1 LKDLVGYTS
10 TSQYGKVVQA
20 LDTFQHV
27 TDWNYADTIVG
38 VMSIFALVLLG
49 RSRLKHWAGLLVIFL
64 AALFVYFAGWSQVK
78 LVADVANV
86 TSGLAALPT
95 PVLPDITLMPAL
107 LLGAIA
113 GSVVGLAESS
123 GIGTAYP
130 NRDGK
135 RSDMSKDFLAQG
147 LGNIAGSFFQAMP
160 AGGSLSRTGINVEGG
175 GRTRWAGVYSGVLL
189 ALVLVLFGSYSGLIP
204 MCGLSALL
212 IFIGVGIMIREGRE
226 LGIAW
231 QISRLNT
238 ATAFLTIVIAATV
251 DLTAAIFAGIAFSL
265 LTYAIVSSKQ
275 FRIVRMIKRSDG
287 RWEDSP
293 LPETMPSNEGVVIEV
308 RGTVFFA
315 SVYMFDELLPSSE
328 HTKNSVAILRA
339 RDRQIESLTALKWIV
354 KYAAKLQASGNKLML
369 VDVEKETFE
378 KLASCGA
385 LDELGRENVFMAQ
398 PTIHASI
405 EEALAAAEGWIADPK
420 PEGPTDQ
427 SIT

>member
-1 LKDLVGYTS
+1 
-10 TSQYGKVVQA
+10 
-20 LDTFQHV
+20 
-27 TDWNYADTIVG
+27 
-38 VMSIFALVLLG
+38 
-49 RSRLKHWAGLLVIFL
+49 
-64 AALFVYFAGWSQVK
+64 
-78 LVADVANV
+78 
-86 TSGLAALPT
+86 
-95 PVLPDITLMPAL
+95 
-107 LLGAIA
+107 
-113 GSVVGLAESS
+113 
-123 GIGTAYP
+123 
-130 NRDGK
+130 
-135 RSDMSKDFLAQG
+135 MSKDFLAQG

-175 GRTRWAGVYSGVLL
+175 GRTRWAGVYSGASSCVGPCPFWKLL
-189 ALVLVLFGSYSGLIP
+189 RVDPDVRPLR
-204 MCGLSALL
+204 LL
-212 IFIGVGIMIREGRE
+212 IFIGFGIMIREGRE
-226 LGIAW
+226 LAVAW

-238 ATAFLTIVIAATV
+238 AAAFLTIVIAATV

-405 EEALAAAEGWIADPK
+405 EEALAAAEGWIAAPK
-420 PEGPTDQ
+420 TGGSTDQ
-427 SIT
+427 DPE